1 MSEWRDMQ
9 KKPNT
14 DLQDLLKSKK
24 AKTRKPSEL
33 SKTAEDRN
41 WTINIVNGQAW
52 KRGGIE

>member
-1 MSEWRDMQ
+1 MQ
-9 KKPNT
+9 RKPNT
-14 DLQDLLKSKK
+14 KRQDLLKSKK

-33 SKTAEDRN
+33 SKTAEDRD